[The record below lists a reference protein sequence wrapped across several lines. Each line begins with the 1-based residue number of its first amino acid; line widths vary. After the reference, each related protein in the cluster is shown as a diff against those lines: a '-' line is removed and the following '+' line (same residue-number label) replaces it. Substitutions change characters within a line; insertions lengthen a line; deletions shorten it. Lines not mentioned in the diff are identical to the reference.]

1 MSSQDASCSADSS
14 GIAETYGQ
22 LVARYDR
29 LIGALQRD
37 GRQVPKA
44 KRFAAMRRLLDE
56 RNAAIGRMFPDQI

>member
-44 KRFAAMRRLLDE
+44 KRFACHAE
-56 RNAAIGRMFPDQI
+56 AA